1 MEAGCDEQPT
11 NRKVRFSLNLRVRPV
26 YFEDPRSWALPDAM
40 GQVEPQSSCSRPWRA
55 PVPAEAV
62 EQVVAEVARLS
73 VDEEAKNEKT
83 QSIPSEKEENMLADT
98 QSAELNNAKRAKGWK
113 RKTRVELGE
122 QQSSNIPGTLNTG
135 LVRSREEINDE
146 VEEME
151 PVNKKAS
158 QQALIL
164 GDAENTGAFIE
175 TNAGLQSEPNLVGYS
190 GKDAVDSLKDSG
202 KETSGTKGEMA
213 ATGLGATGKLPGASE
228 SSRQEP

>member
-1 MEAGCDEQPT
+1 M
-11 NRKVRFSLNLRVRPV
+11 
-26 YFEDPRSWALPDAM
+26 
-40 GQVEPQSSCSRPWRA
+40 
-55 PVPAEAV
+55 
-62 EQVVAEVARLS
+62 S

-98 QSAELNNAKRAKGWK
+98 QSAELNNAKRAKRWK

-135 LVRSREEINDE
+135 LVRCREEINDE

-190 GKDAVDSLKDSG
+190 GKDVVDSLKDSG

-228 SSRQEP
+228 SARQEP